1 MGLWDAG
8 LWDAA
13 VWGDDLQITNNW
25 QGVTGL
31 GYCGAVLLTSASTG
45 LEIEWASTDVVYQS
59 GWAGI

>member
-1 MGLWDAG
+1 
-8 LWDAA
+8 